1 MFTFVSRRYIKQK
14 RIQLNGRIFYFLFT
28 GHPSAMSTQ
37 SMSQDL
43 RVHAEDPIIKAIIK
57 TEDPSIEAEANEVT
71 VGGGNTTSFS
81 YFVLCRV

>member
-43 RVHAEDPIIKAIIK
+43 RVHAEDPIIKA
-57 TEDPSIEAEANEVT
+57 EDPSIEAEANEVT